1 MKTNIK
7 ILFTIILIFNTI
19 ASFSQVNDDKVALVD
34 FVKEHEN
41 FVENDAGEIDP
52 INVKEI
58 NKIVKFLVEEKF
70 TNLEHTRN
78 IIWDSYETYVS
89 PFSRWHKHTFI
100 VQVKMEDVERY
111 KYVEVTYDPKLKK
124 ADTEYS
130 WVEEKEDFFI
140 EEKEIVEYY
149 YTTGSYFPF
158 AWIHSLLLR
167 DFEDKD
173 RAN

>member
-140 EEKEIVEYY
+140 EEKEIVE
-149 YTTGSYFPF
+149 
-158 AWIHSLLLR
+158 
-167 DFEDKD
+167 ENKD
-173 RAN
+173 N

>member
-1 MKTNIK
+1 MKTNIR
-7 ILFTIILIFNTI
+7 ILLTVILIFNTI
-19 ASFSQVNDDKVALVD
+19 SIFSQVNDDKVALSD

-100 VQVKMEDVERY
+100 VQVKMENVERY
-111 KYVEVTYDPKLKK
+111 KYVEVTYDPKSKK

-140 EEKEIVEYY
+140 LEEESVEENKE
-149 YTTGSYFPF
+149 
-158 AWIHSLLLR
+158 
-167 DFEDKD
+167 D
-173 RAN
+173 

>member
-1 MKTNIK
+1 MKTNIR
-7 ILFTIILIFNTI
+7 ILLTVILIFNTI
-19 ASFSQVNDDKVALVD
+19 SIFSQVNDDKVALSD

-70 TNLEHTRN
+70 TNLDHTRN

-100 VQVKMEDVERY
+100 VQVKMENVERY
-111 KYVEVTYDPKLKK
+111 KYVEVTYDPKSKE

-140 EEKEIVEYY
+140 LEEESVEENKE
-149 YTTGSYFPF
+149 
-158 AWIHSLLLR
+158 
-167 DFEDKD
+167 D
-173 RAN
+173 

>member
-1 MKTNIK
+1 MKTNIR
-7 ILFTIILIFNTI
+7 ILLTVILIFNTI
-19 ASFSQVNDDKVALVD
+19 SIFSQVNDDKVALSD

-100 VQVKMEDVERY
+100 VQVKMENVERY
-111 KYVEVTYDPKLKK
+111 KYVEVTYDPKSKK

-140 EEKEIVEYY
+140 LEEETVEKN
-149 YTTGSYFPF
+149 
-158 AWIHSLLLR
+158 
-167 DFEDKD
+167 KD
-173 RAN
+173 D

>member
-1 MKTNIK
+1 MKTNIR
-7 ILFTIILIFNTI
+7 ILLTVILIFNTI
-19 ASFSQVNDDKVALVD
+19 SIFSQVNDDKVALSD

-100 VQVKMEDVERY
+100 VQVKMENVERY
-111 KYVEVTYDPKLKK
+111 KYVEVTYDPKSKE

-130 WVEEKEDFFI
+130 WVDEKEDFFI
-140 EEKEIVEYY
+140 VEEEEAEE
-149 YTTGSYFPF
+149 S
-158 AWIHSLLLR
+158 
-167 DFEDKD
+167 KD
-173 RAN
+173 D

>member
-1 MKTNIK
+1 MKTNIR
-7 ILFTIILIFNTI
+7 ILLTVILIFNTI
-19 ASFSQVNDDKVALVD
+19 SIFSQVNDDKVALSD

-70 TNLEHTRN
+70 TNLDHTRN

-100 VQVKMEDVERY
+100 VQVKMENVERY
-111 KYVEVTYDPKLKK
+111 KYVEVTYDPKSKE

-130 WVEEKEDFFI
+130 WVQEKEDFFI
-140 EEKEIVEYY
+140 IEEENTE
-149 YTTGSYFPF
+149 
-158 AWIHSLLLR
+158 
-167 DFEDKD
+167 ENKD
-173 RAN
+173 D

>member
-1 MKTNIK
+1 MKTNIR
-7 ILFTIILIFNTI
+7 ILLTVILIFNTI
-19 ASFSQVNDDKVALVD
+19 SIFSQVNDDKVALSD

-100 VQVKMEDVERY
+100 VQVKMENVERY
-111 KYVEVTYDPKLKK
+111 KYVEVTYDPKSKK

-140 EEKEIVEYY
+140 LEEESVE
-149 YTTGSYFPF
+149 
-158 AWIHSLLLR
+158 
-167 DFEDKD
+167 ENKD
-173 RAN
+173 D

>member
-1 MKTNIK
+1 MKTNIR
-7 ILFTIILIFNTI
+7 ILLTVILIFNTI
-19 ASFSQVNDDKVALVD
+19 SIFSQVNDDKVALSD

-111 KYVEVTYDPKLKK
+111 KYVEVTYDPKSKE

-140 EEKEIVEYY
+140 IEEENTEENN
-149 YTTGSYFPF
+149 
-158 AWIHSLLLR
+158 
-167 DFEDKD
+167 DD
-173 RAN
+173 

>member
-1 MKTNIK
+1 MKTNIR
-7 ILFTIILIFNTI
+7 ILLTVILIFNTI
-19 ASFSQVNDDKVALVD
+19 SIFSQVNDDKVALSD

-70 TNLEHTRN
+70 TNLDHTRN

-100 VQVKMEDVERY
+100 VQVKMENVERY
-111 KYVEVTYDPKLKK
+111 KYVEVTYDPKSKE

-140 EEKEIVEYY
+140 LEEETVEKN
-149 YTTGSYFPF
+149 
-158 AWIHSLLLR
+158 
-167 DFEDKD
+167 KD
-173 RAN
+173 D

>member
-1 MKTNIK
+1 MKTNIR
-7 ILFTIILIFNTI
+7 ILLTVILIFNTI
-19 ASFSQVNDDKVALVD
+19 SIFSQVNDDKVALSD

-100 VQVKMEDVERY
+100 VQVKMENVERY
-111 KYVEVTYDPKLKK
+111 KYVEVTYDPKSKE

-140 EEKEIVEYY
+140 LEEETVEKN
-149 YTTGSYFPF
+149 
-158 AWIHSLLLR
+158 
-167 DFEDKD
+167 KD
-173 RAN
+173 D

>member
-1 MKTNIK
+1 MKTNIR
-7 ILFTIILIFNTI
+7 ILLTVILIFNTI
-19 ASFSQVNDDKVALVD
+19 SIFSQVNDDKVALSD

-70 TNLEHTRN
+70 TNLDHTRN

-100 VQVKMEDVERY
+100 VQVKMENVERY
-111 KYVEVTYDPKLKK
+111 KYVEVTYDPKSKE

-140 EEKEIVEYY
+140 IEEENTE
-149 YTTGSYFPF
+149 
-158 AWIHSLLLR
+158 
-167 DFEDKD
+167 ENKD
-173 RAN
+173 D

>member
-1 MKTNIK
+1 MKTNIR
-7 ILFTIILIFNTI
+7 ILLTVILIFNTI
-19 ASFSQVNDDKVALVD
+19 SIFSQVNDDKVALSD

-100 VQVKMEDVERY
+100 VQVKMENVERY
-111 KYVEVTYDPKLKK
+111 KYVEVTYDPKSKE

-140 EEKEIVEYY
+140 LEEESIE
-149 YTTGSYFPF
+149 
-158 AWIHSLLLR
+158 
-167 DFEDKD
+167 ENKD
-173 RAN
+173 D